1 MNFYYNKI
9 KADNEKIKIDYD
21 KIVDENNKL
30 KNGKILIINTLENG
44 DLIMKCNNYQ
54 IDKII
59 NKINNK

>member
-21 KIVDENNKL
+21 KIVDDNNKL
-30 KNGKILIINTLENG
+30 KNGKILLINTLENG

-54 IDKII
+54 IGKIL
-59 NKINNK
+59 NKN